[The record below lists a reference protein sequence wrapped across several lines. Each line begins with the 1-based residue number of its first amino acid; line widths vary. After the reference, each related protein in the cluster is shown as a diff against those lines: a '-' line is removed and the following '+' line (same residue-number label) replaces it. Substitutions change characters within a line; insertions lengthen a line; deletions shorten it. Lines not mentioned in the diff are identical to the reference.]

1 MFLTPRETLILKEL
15 LHSASPVTVERL
27 MSLLKVSKRT
37 VYREL
42 ANLELSLESIGAK
55 LEKESRGRFRLL
67 AEDAAKAKIL
77 SIVSE
82 ERRSLGNGQRG
93 MDVGEYHVFCP
104 VTGRLCFHFVERFF
118 TIR

>member
-55 LEKESRGRFRLL
+55 LEKESRGRFR
-67 AEDAAKAKIL
+67 
-77 SIVSE
+77 
-82 ERRSLGNGQRG
+82 RRPGCRRPCRPRSGPCR
-93 MDVGEYHVFCP
+93 C
-104 VTGRLCFHFVERFF
+104 
-118 TIR
+118 

>member
-67 AEDAAKAKIL
+67 AEDAAKAK
-77 SIVSE
+77 SE
-82 ERRSLGNGQRG
+82 RDFYKRESERLKMEDSDKKPGSGLWGN
-93 MDVGEYHVFCP
+93 
-104 VTGRLCFHFVERFF
+104 
-118 TIR
+118 